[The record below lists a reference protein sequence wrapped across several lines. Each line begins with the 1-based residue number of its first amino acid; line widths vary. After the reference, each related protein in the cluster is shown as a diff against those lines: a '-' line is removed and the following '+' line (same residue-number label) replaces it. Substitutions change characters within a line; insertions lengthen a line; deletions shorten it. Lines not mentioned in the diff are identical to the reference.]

1 MTHQTLIVLDF
12 GSQFTQ
18 LIARRLR
25 ELSVYSEIL
34 PFNTPAAEI
43 AAREARRDHP
53 VRRSAKRVGSDAP
66 RDAMPAVFDAGVP
79 VLGIC
84 YGMQLMTDAL
94 GGQVAP
100 APQREFGHATITIA
114 DRGAAF
120 RGVPSEL
127 RVWAS
132 HGDFVTTA
140 PAGFAVTA
148 TSANAPIAAMADEDR
163 ATLRAPV
170 PSRSRTHR
178 TRHRDSAQLRLR
190 RLRLHRRLDDG
201 VVCRGGD
208 GEDPRAGRGTAGWSA
223 A

>member
-43 AAREARRDHP
+43 AARKPVGIILSGGPRSVSEAT
-53 VRRSAKRVGSDAP
+53 AP
-66 RDAMPAVFDAGVP
+66 RCDTAVFDAGVP

-100 APQREFGHATITIA
+100 APQREFGHATIRIA
-114 DRGAAF
+114 
-120 RGVPSEL
+120 
-127 RVWAS
+127 
-132 HGDFVTTA
+132 
-140 PAGFAVTA
+140 
-148 TSANAPIAAMADEDR
+148 
-163 ATLRAPV
+163 
-170 PSRSRTHR
+170 
-178 TRHRDSAQLRLR
+178 
-190 RLRLHRRLDDG
+190 
-201 VVCRGGD
+201 
-208 GEDPRAGRGTAGWSA
+208 
-223 A
+223 